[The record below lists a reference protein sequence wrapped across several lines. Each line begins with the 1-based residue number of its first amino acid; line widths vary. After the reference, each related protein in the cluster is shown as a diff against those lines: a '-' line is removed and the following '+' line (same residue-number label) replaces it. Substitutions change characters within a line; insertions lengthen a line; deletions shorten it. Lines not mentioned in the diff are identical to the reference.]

1 MVVRWPRVAAPTVD
15 ARSLAAE
22 AFASAVSWRRHL
34 HSRPELSFQEHETA
48 RFVEETLASFG
59 GLEVS
64 RPTKTSVMG
73 RLVGETNGPVLA
85 LRADIDALPITE
97 ESGLPFASERAGVMH
112 ACGHDGHTAVL
123 LAVARVLVGLR
134 ESLRGE
140 ARFLFQHAEELLP
153 GGARDLV
160 AAGALSGVDAVVGCH
175 LITELDVGKVAV
187 PSGPFMAAPDTF
199 SIVIEGRGGH
209 AAFPHLSI
217 DPIAIASQVV
227 LALQHVV
234 ARETDPNERV
244 VVTVSRIAGGSADNI
259 IPESVE
265 LGGTVRTFSSEAR
278 GRARI
283 AIERIVAGV
292 TQAHAAAYRF
302 EYVEGYLPVDNDPE
316 LAARVAAAAERALGA
331 DALTEIAPI
340 MGGDDFSAYQREAP
354 GVYFM
359 VGARSEETGATFA
372 HHHPRFTIDERAMEN
387 AIAVFIECAGDLLA
401 VGPRED
407 LEITSPGGSTPLRPD
422 ARA

>member
-1 MVVRWPRVAAPTVD
+1 MAVPTVD
-15 ARSLAAE
+15 ARALAAE
-22 AFASAVSWRRHL
+22 AFADAVSWRRQL
-34 HSRPELSFQEHETA
+34 HSRPELSFQERETA

-73 RLVGETNGPVLA
+73 RLVGERSGPVLA
-85 LRADIDALPITE
+85 LRADIDALPIAE

-134 ESLRGE
+134 DSLGGE

-160 AAGALSGVDAVVGCH
+160 AAGALSGVDVVVGCH
-175 LITELDVGKVAV
+175 LITILDVGKVAV
-187 PSGPFMAAPDTF
+187 PSGPFMASPDTF
-199 SIVIEGRGGH
+199 SVVIEGRGGH
-209 AAFPHLSI
+209 AALPNVSV
-217 DPIAIASQVV
+217 DPIAVAAQLVV
-227 LALQHVV
+227 SLQHVV
-234 ARETDPNERV
+234 SRETDPNERV
-244 VVTVSRIAGGSADNI
+244 VITVARIAGGSADNI

-265 LGGTVRTFSSEAR
+265 FGGTVRTFSPEAR
-278 GRARI
+278 ERARNS
-283 AIERIVAGV
+283 IERIVAGV
-292 TQAHAAAYRF
+292 TQAHAAGYRF

-316 LAARVAAAAERALGA
+316 LAERVAGAAERALGV

-359 VGARSEETGATFA
+359 VGARSEEAGATFA

-387 AIAVFIECAGDLLA
+387 AIAVFIEVARDVL
-401 VGPRED
+401 
-407 LEITSPGGSTPLRPD
+407 GGSFTPLRPD

>member
-1 MVVRWPRVAAPTVD
+1 MVVRWLRVAAPTVD

-22 AFASAVSWRRHL
+22 AFADAVSWRRQL
-34 HSRPELSFQEHETA
+34 HRRPELSFQEHETA

-59 GLEVS
+59 GLEIT
-64 RPTKTSVMG
+64 RPTETSVMARLLSG
-73 RLVGETNGPVLA
+73 RAGPVLA
-85 LRADIDALPITE
+85 LRADIDGLPIRE
-97 ESGLPFASERAGVMH
+97 ESGLPFASERDGVMH

-123 LAVARVLVGLR
+123 LAVARVLVGLSD
-134 ESLRGE
+134 SLDGE
-140 ARFLFQHAEELLP
+140 VRFLFQHAEELLP

-160 AAGALSGVDAVVGCH
+160 AAGVLEGVDAVVGCH
-175 LITELDVGKVAV
+175 LITPLDVGKVGV
-187 PSGPFMAAPDTF
+187 PSGPFMASPDTF

-209 AAFPHLSI
+209 AAFPHESV
-217 DPIAIASQVV
+217 DPIAIAAQVV
-227 LALQHVV
+227 VALQHVV

-259 IPESVE
+259 IPQSVE
-265 LGGTVRTFSSEAR
+265 LGGTVRTFNTEAR
-278 GRARI
+278 ERART

-316 LAARVAAAAERALGA
+316 LAARVAAAVERALGA

-340 MGGDDFSAYQREAP
+340 MGGDDFSAYQHEAP

-359 VGARSEETGATFA
+359 VGAGSEETGATFP

-387 AIAVFIECAGDLLA
+387 AIAVFIEFTHDLLA
-401 VGPRED
+401 VE
-407 LEITSPGGSTPLRPD
+407 
-422 ARA
+422 